1 MLWKF
6 ALSLCEKD
14 DSVVLRYHFTT
25 DVIKIDRICILLF
38 CKINEAD
45 FVHIIKNP
53 FVDATL
59 LPLNGV
65 PTPPFAVFRCAM
77 KEKCI

>member
-6 ALSLCEKD
+6 ALSLCQKD
-14 DSVVLRYHFTT
+14 DRVVLRYYLTT

-38 CKINEAD
+38 CKINESD
-45 FVHIIKNP
+45 FVLIIENP

-65 PTPPFAVFRCAM
+65 PTPRFAVFRCAM
-77 KEKCI
+77 KEECI